1 MRIRQLESILV
12 DLPTIRAHRL
22 ANQTVTRLTLV
33 VLRLR
38 TDDGLEGLGE
48 ATTIG
53 GLSYGE
59 EAPETIK
66 VVLDEYVAPL
76 LVGQDAGAV
85 GTLMASLA
93 RQIRGNRLAK
103 SAVETALLDL
113 KGQLLG
119 VPVSDLF
126 GGART
131 ETLEVAWGL
140 ATGDPDADV
149 AEAEEML
156 AEGRH
161 RLFKIKVGARDPN
174 ADVARV
180 EAVIGA
186 IGTRA
191 RVRIDANQA
200 WDEPVARRAI
210 ERLEAA
216 GMELDR
222 AAGGTTRPCRPRP
235 PQPALQRAADG
246 G

>member
-85 GTLMASLA
+85 GTLMASVGWKIFENLTLTVEGKDLNDPMLKSYA
-93 RQIRGNRLAK
+93 TSKDQPRAFYKNGRQFYVGLRA
-103 SAVETALLDL
+103 
-113 KGQLLG
+113 QL
-119 VPVSDLF
+119 
-126 GGART
+126 
-131 ETLEVAWGL
+131 
-140 ATGDPDADV
+140 
-149 AEAEEML
+149 
-156 AEGRH
+156 
-161 RLFKIKVGARDPN
+161 
-174 ADVARV
+174 
-180 EAVIGA
+180 
-186 IGTRA
+186 
-191 RVRIDANQA
+191 
-200 WDEPVARRAI
+200 
-210 ERLEAA
+210 
-216 GMELDR
+216 
-222 AAGGTTRPCRPRP
+222 
-235 PQPALQRAADG
+235 
-246 G
+246 